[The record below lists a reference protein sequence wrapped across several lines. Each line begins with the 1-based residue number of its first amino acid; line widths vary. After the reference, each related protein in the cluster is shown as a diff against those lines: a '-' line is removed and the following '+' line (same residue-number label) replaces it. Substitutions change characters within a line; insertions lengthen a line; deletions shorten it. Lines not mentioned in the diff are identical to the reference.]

1 MKIEISNH
9 EICGCALSVTN
20 SFCTESSVEMERMM
34 SIRELFDK
42 IKQPCRKCPYRT
54 GLVETPFN
62 PCPQC
67 RLNGYQT
74 YERFKKQSMGDSTI
88 DERRS

>member
-1 MKIEISNH
+1 
-9 EICGCALSVTN
+9 
-20 SFCTESSVEMERMM
+20 MM
-34 SIRELFDK
+34 NIRRLFDQ

-54 GLVETPFN
+54 GLIETPFN

-67 RLNGYQT
+67 KLNGYQI
-74 YERFKKQSMGDSTI
+74 YGQIKKQTMRDNTI